1 MIQDYCRLERK
12 EKKMKKVKIL
22 TITLLVAVIT
32 MVAFIGV
39 YTKVQ
44 NRMENQVK
52 DYDLAMDL
60 KGSRN
65 IRLKVSTGNK
75 TIIKDAEGKEVED
88 SESLTDEEI
97 KEKGYTKEEVP
108 NNSEEVKT
116 VENYQASQKILER
129 RLEKLGVTNY
139 IIKLDDTTG
148 DIVIELSENERTDNV
163 ISNLYTKG
171 KFEIVDSETKEVLMD
186 NKDIKQAR
194 VMYGSG
200 NSTGTSRGTNVYLD
214 IEFTKEGRQKL
225 EQISSEYVKVEED
238 MPEENTTNN
247 ETTTEETS
255 EETKTEKKIT
265 MNIDDNEI
273 MSTSFE
279 EPVGTG
285 KLQLSIGAAST
296 DKKALQGYIDQAT
309 SMATVL
315 STGSMPIEYNLDEN
329 QYILTDITNQ
339 QMEIAIYVVAIVVAL
354 ALIGLI
360 VKYKALGTLGVIS
373 YVGFIS
379 LLLLVVRYTN
389 VTIAMEGLVGILMTL
404 VLNYILVNE
413 LMKKSEERIMVYK
426 DFFVKMIP
434 VIIMVITFCFIPWIP
449 ISSFGMTMIWGIAL
463 IALYNVILTNNLL
476 KIGTRK
482 EK

>member
-1 MIQDYCRLERK
+1 
-12 EKKMKKVKIL
+12 MKKVKIL
-22 TITLLVAVIT
+22 TITLLIAVIT

-65 IRLKVSTGNK
+65 IRLKISTGNK

-88 SESLTDEEI
+88 STSLTDEQI
-97 KEKGYTKEEVP
+97 TEKGYTKEEIP
-108 NNSEEVKT
+108 YNSEEAKT
-116 VENYQASQKILER
+116 VENYVASQKILEK
-129 RLEKLGVTNY
+129 RLEKLGVSNY

-148 DIVIELSENERTDNV
+148 DIIIELTENDRTDNV
-163 ISNLYTKG
+163 ISNLYTTG
-171 KFEIVDSETKEVLMD
+171 KFEIVDSQTKEVLMD

-200 NSTGTSRGTNVYLD
+200 NSTGTNSGTSVYLD

-225 EQISSEYVKVEED
+225 EQISSQYVKED
-238 MPEENTTNN
+238 MPEENTPTDETTTD
-247 ETTTEETS
+247 ETTTEE
-255 EETKTEKKIT
+255 ENKETTEKKIT
-265 MNIDDNEI
+265 MNIDDSEI
-273 MSTSFE
+273 MSTNFE
-279 EPVGTG
+279 EPIRTG

-296 DKKALQGYIDQAT
+296 DQKTLQGYIDQAG

-315 STGSMPIEYNLDEN
+315 DIGNMPLKYELDEN
-329 QYILTDITNQ
+329 QYVLTDINNQ
-339 QMEIAIYVVAIVVAL
+339 EMQIAIYVVVLVVVL
-354 ALIGLI
+354 ALIALM
-360 VKYKALGTLGVIS
+360 VRYKAVGALGVIS
-373 YVGFIS
+373 YIGFIS
-379 LLLLVVRYTN
+379 LLLLVIRYAN
-389 VTIAMEGLVGILMTL
+389 VTIAIEGLVGIVMTL
-404 VLNYILVNE
+404 ILNYILVNQ
-413 LMKKSEERIMVYK
+413 LTKKSEERLVVYK
-426 DFFVKMIP
+426 DFFVKIIP
-434 VIIMVITFCFIPWIP
+434 VIIMVVTFCFIPWTP

-463 IALYNVILTNNLL
+463 MAIYNSILTNSLL

>member
-1 MIQDYCRLERK
+1 
-12 EKKMKKVKIL
+12 MKKVKIL
-22 TITLLVAVIT
+22 TIALLIAVIT

-65 IRLKVSTGNK
+65 IRLKISTGNK

-88 SESLTDEEI
+88 STSLTDEQI
-97 KEKGYTKEEVP
+97 TEKGYTKEEVP
-108 NNSEEVKT
+108 YNSEEVKT
-116 VENYQASQKILER
+116 VENYVVSQKILER
-129 RLEKLGVTNY
+129 RLEKLGVSNY
-139 IIKLDDTTG
+139 IIKLDDATG
-148 DIVIELSENERTDNV
+148 DIIIELTENDRTDNV

-171 KFEIVDSETKEVLMD
+171 KFEIVDSQTKEVLMD

-225 EQISSEYVKVEED
+225 EQISSQYVKED
-238 MPEENTTNN
+238 VPEENTTNN
-247 ETTTEETS
+247 ETTTEET
-255 EETKTEKKIT
+255 TTEKKIT
-265 MNIDDNEI
+265 MNIDDSEI
-273 MSTSFE
+273 MSTNFE
-279 EPVGTG
+279 EPIRTG

-296 DKKALQGYIDQAT
+296 DQKTLQGYIDQAS
-309 SMATVL
+309 SMASVL
-315 STGSMPIEYNLDEN
+315 STGSLPIQYNLDEN
-329 QYILTDITNQ
+329 QYVLTDITNQ
-339 QMEIAIYVVAIVVAL
+339 EMEIAIYVVAIIVVL
-354 ALIGLI
+354 ALIGLMI
-360 VKYKALGTLGVIS
+360 RYKTVGALGAIS

-379 LLLLVVRYTN
+379 LLLLVVRYAN
-389 VTIAMEGLVGILMTL
+389 VTIAIEGLVGIVMTL
-404 VLNYILVNE
+404 ILNYILVNQ
-413 LMKKSEERIMVYK
+413 LMENSEESLVVYK
-426 DFFVKMIP
+426 DFFVKIIP
-434 VIIMVITFCFIPWIP
+434 VIIMVVTFCFIPWTP

-463 IALYNVILTNNLL
+463 MAIYNSILTNSLL

>member
-1 MIQDYCRLERK
+1 
-12 EKKMKKVKIL
+12 MKKVKIL
-22 TITLLVAVIT
+22 TITLLIAVIT

-65 IRLKVSTGNK
+65 IRLKISTGNK

-88 SESLTDEEI
+88 STSLTDEQI
-97 KEKGYTKEEVP
+97 TEKGYTKEEIP
-108 NNSEEVKT
+108 YNSEEAKT
-116 VENYQASQKILER
+116 VENYVASQKILEK
-129 RLEKLGVTNY
+129 RLEKLGVSNY

-148 DIVIELSENERTDNV
+148 DIIIELTENDRTDNV
-163 ISNLYTKG
+163 ISNLYTTG
-171 KFEIVDSETKEVLMD
+171 KFEIVDSQTKEVLMD

-200 NSTGTSRGTNVYLD
+200 NSTGTSSGTNVYLD

-225 EQISSEYVKVEED
+225 EQISSQYVKED
-238 MPEENTTNN
+238 MPEENTPTDETTTD
-247 ETTTEETS
+247 ETTTEE
-255 EETKTEKKIT
+255 ENKETTEKKIT
-265 MNIDDNEI
+265 MNIDDSEI
-273 MSTSFE
+273 MSTNFE
-279 EPVGTG
+279 EPIRTG

-296 DKKALQGYIDQAT
+296 DQKTLQGYIDQAG

-315 STGSMPIEYNLDEN
+315 DIGNMPLKYELDEN
-329 QYILTDITNQ
+329 QYVLTDINNQ
-339 QMEIAIYVVAIVVAL
+339 EMQIAIYVVVLVVVL
-354 ALIGLI
+354 ALIALM
-360 VKYKALGTLGVIS
+360 VRYKAVGALGVIS
-373 YVGFIS
+373 YIGFIS
-379 LLLLVVRYTN
+379 LLLLVIRYAN
-389 VTIAMEGLVGILMTL
+389 VTIAIEGLVGIVMTL
-404 VLNYILVNE
+404 ILNYILVNQ
-413 LMKKSEERIMVYK
+413 LTKKSEERLVVYK
-426 DFFVKMIP
+426 DFFVKIIP
-434 VIIMVITFCFIPWIP
+434 VIIMVVTFCFIPWTP

-463 IALYNVILTNNLL
+463 MAIYNSILTNSLL

>member
-1 MIQDYCRLERK
+1 
-12 EKKMKKVKIL
+12 MKKIKIL
-22 TITLLVAVIT
+22 TITLLIAVIT

-65 IRLKVSTGNK
+65 IRLKVSTGNQ
-75 TIIKDAEGKEVED
+75 TIMKDAEGKEVED
-88 SESLTDEEI
+88 SESLTDEQI
-97 KEKGYTKEEVP
+97 TEKGYTKEEVP
-108 NNSEEVKT
+108 YNSEEIKT
-116 VENYQASQKILER
+116 IENYQVSQKILEK

-148 DIVIELSENERTDNV
+148 DIIIELTENDGTDNV
-163 ISNLYTKG
+163 ISNLYTQG

-200 NSTGTSRGTNVYLD
+200 SSTGTSRGTNVYLD

-225 EQISSEYVKVEED
+225 EQISSQYVKED
-238 MPEENTTNN
+238 QPEDNTTNN
-247 ETTTEETS
+247 ETTTEGET
-255 EETKTEKKIT
+255 EETATEKKIT
-265 MNIDDNEI
+265 MNIDDSEI

-279 EPVGTG
+279 EPVRTG

-296 DKKALQGYIDQAT
+296 DQKTLQGYIDQAT

-315 STGSMPIEYNLDEN
+315 DTGNMPIKYDLDEN

-339 QMEIAIYVVAIVVAL
+339 EMEIAICVVALVVAL
-354 ALIGLI
+354 ALIAFMVRDREKGI
-360 VKYKALGTLGVIS
+360 LGVIS
-373 YVGFIS
+373 YIGFIS
-379 LLLLVVRYTN
+379 VLLLVIRYAN
-389 VTIAMEGLVGILMTL
+389 VTIAMEGFVGIIMTL
-404 VLNYILVNE
+404 ILNYILVNQ
-413 LMKKSEERIMVYK
+413 LIKTEETSLVYK
-426 DFFVKMIP
+426 DFFIKIIP
-434 VIIMVITFCFIPWIP
+434 VIIMVITFCFIKWVP

-463 IALYNVILTNNLL
+463 MALYNGILTNNLL

>member
-1 MIQDYCRLERK
+1 
-12 EKKMKKVKIL
+12 MKKVKIL
-22 TITLLVAVIT
+22 TITLLIAVIT

-65 IRLKVSTGNK
+65 IRLKISTGNK

-88 SESLTDEEI
+88 STSLTDEQI
-97 KEKGYTKEEVP
+97 TEKGYTKEEIP
-108 NNSEEVKT
+108 YNSEEAKT
-116 VENYQASQKILER
+116 VENYVASQKILEK
-129 RLEKLGVTNY
+129 RLEKLGVSNY

-148 DIVIELSENERTDNV
+148 DIIIELTENDRTDNV
-163 ISNLYTKG
+163 ISNLYTTG
-171 KFEIVDSETKEVLMD
+171 KFEIVDSQTKEVLMD

-200 NSTGTSRGTNVYLD
+200 NSTGTSSGTNVYLD

-225 EQISSEYVKVEED
+225 EQISSQYVKED
-238 MPEENTTNN
+238 MPEENTPTDETPTDETTTD
-247 ETTTEETS
+247 ETTTEE
-255 EETKTEKKIT
+255 ENKETTEKKIT
-265 MNIDDNEI
+265 MNIDDSEI
-273 MSTSFE
+273 MSTNFE
-279 EPVGTG
+279 EPIRTG

-296 DKKALQGYIDQAT
+296 DQKTLQGYIDQAG

-315 STGSMPIEYNLDEN
+315 DTGNMPLKYELDEN
-329 QYILTDITNQ
+329 QYVLTDINNQ
-339 QMEIAIYVVAIVVAL
+339 EMQIAIYVVVLVVVL
-354 ALIGLI
+354 ALIALM
-360 VKYKALGTLGVIS
+360 VRYKAVGALGVIS
-373 YVGFIS
+373 YIGFIS
-379 LLLLVVRYTN
+379 LLLLVIRYAN
-389 VTIAMEGLVGILMTL
+389 VTIAIEGLVGIVMTL
-404 VLNYILVNE
+404 ILNYILVNQ
-413 LMKKSEERIMVYK
+413 LTKKSEERLVVYK
-426 DFFVKMIP
+426 DFFVKIIP
-434 VIIMVITFCFIPWIP
+434 VIIMVVTFCFIPWTP

-463 IALYNVILTNNLL
+463 MAIYNSILTNSLL

>member
-1 MIQDYCRLERK
+1 
-12 EKKMKKVKIL
+12 MKKVKIL
-22 TITLLVAVIT
+22 TITLLIAVIT

-65 IRLKVSTGNK
+65 IRLKISTGNK

-88 SESLTDEEI
+88 STSLTDEQI
-97 KEKGYTKEEVP
+97 TEKGYTKEEIP
-108 NNSEEVKT
+108 YNSEEAKT
-116 VENYQASQKILER
+116 VENYVASQKILEK
-129 RLEKLGVTNY
+129 RLEKLGVSNY

-148 DIVIELSENERTDNV
+148 DIIIELTENDRTDNV
-163 ISNLYTKG
+163 ISNLYTTG
-171 KFEIVDSETKEVLMD
+171 KFEIVDSQTKEVLMD

-200 NSTGTSRGTNVYLD
+200 NSTGTSSGTNVYLD

-225 EQISSEYVKVEED
+225 EQISSQYVKED
-238 MPEENTTNN
+238 MPEENTPTDETTTD
-247 ETTTEETS
+247 ETTTEE
-255 EETKTEKKIT
+255 ENKETTEKKIT
-265 MNIDDNEI
+265 MNIDDSEI
-273 MSTSFE
+273 MSTNFE
-279 EPVGTG
+279 EPIRTG

-296 DKKALQGYIDQAT
+296 EQKTLQGYIDQAG

-315 STGSMPIEYNLDEN
+315 DTGNMPLKYELDEN
-329 QYILTDITNQ
+329 QYVLTHINNQ
-339 QMEIAIYVVAIVVAL
+339 EMQIAIYVVVLVVVL
-354 ALIGLI
+354 ALIALM
-360 VKYKALGTLGVIS
+360 VRYKAVGALGVIS
-373 YVGFIS
+373 YIGFIS
-379 LLLLVVRYTN
+379 LLLLVIRYAN
-389 VTIAMEGLVGILMTL
+389 VTIAIEGLVGIVMTL
-404 VLNYILVNE
+404 ILNYILVNQ
-413 LMKKSEERIMVYK
+413 LTKKSEERLVVYK
-426 DFFVKMIP
+426 DFFVKIIP
-434 VIIMVITFCFIPWIP
+434 VIIMVVTFCFIPWTP

-463 IALYNVILTNNLL
+463 MAIYNSILTNSLL

>member
-1 MIQDYCRLERK
+1 
-12 EKKMKKVKIL
+12 MKKVKIL
-22 TITLLVAVIT
+22 TITLLIAVIT

-65 IRLKVSTGNK
+65 IRLKISTGNK

-88 SESLTDEEI
+88 STSLTDEQI
-97 KEKGYTKEEVP
+97 TEKGYTKEEIP
-108 NNSEEVKT
+108 YNSEEAKT
-116 VENYQASQKILER
+116 VENYVASQKILEK
-129 RLEKLGVTNY
+129 RLEKLGVSNY

-148 DIVIELSENERTDNV
+148 DIIIELTENDRTDNV
-163 ISNLYTKG
+163 ISNLYTTG
-171 KFEIVDSETKEVLMD
+171 KFEIVDSQTKEVLMD

-200 NSTGTSRGTNVYLD
+200 NSTGTSSGTNVYLD

-225 EQISSEYVKVEED
+225 EQISSQYVKED
-238 MPEENTTNN
+238 MPEENTPTDETPTDETTTD
-247 ETTTEETS
+247 ETTTEE
-255 EETKTEKKIT
+255 ENKETTEKKIT
-265 MNIDDNEI
+265 MNIDDSEI
-273 MSTSFE
+273 MSTNFE
-279 EPVGTG
+279 EPIRTG

-296 DKKALQGYIDQAT
+296 DQKTLQGYIDQAG

-315 STGSMPIEYNLDEN
+315 DIGNMPLKYELDEN
-329 QYILTDITNQ
+329 QYVLTDINNQ
-339 QMEIAIYVVAIVVAL
+339 EMQIAIYVVVLVVVL
-354 ALIGLI
+354 ALIALM
-360 VKYKALGTLGVIS
+360 VRYKAVGALGVIS
-373 YVGFIS
+373 YIGFIS
-379 LLLLVVRYTN
+379 LLLLVIRYAN
-389 VTIAMEGLVGILMTL
+389 VTIAIEGLVGIVMTL
-404 VLNYILVNE
+404 ILNYILVNQ
-413 LMKKSEERIMVYK
+413 LTKKSEERLVVYK
-426 DFFVKMIP
+426 DFFVKIIP
-434 VIIMVITFCFIPWIP
+434 VIIMVVTFCFIPWTP

-463 IALYNVILTNNLL
+463 MAIYNSILTNSLL

>member
-12 EKKMKKVKIL
+12 EKKMKKIKIL
-22 TITLLVAVIT
+22 TITLLIAVIT

-75 TIIKDAEGKEVED
+75 TLMKDAEGKEVED
-88 SESLTDEEI
+88 SESLTDEQI
-97 KEKGYTKEEVP
+97 TEKGYTKEEVP
-108 NNSEEVKT
+108 YNSEEMKT
-116 VENYQASQKILER
+116 IENYQASQKILEK

-148 DIVIELSENERTDNV
+148 DIIIELTENDGTDNV
-163 ISNLYTKG
+163 ISNLYTQG

-225 EQISSEYVKVEED
+225 EQISSQYVKEEKV
-238 MPEENTTNN
+238 EENTTND
-247 ETTTEETS
+247 ETTTEGET
-255 EETKTEKKIT
+255 EETATEKKIT
-265 MNIDDNEI
+265 MNIDDSEI

-279 EPVGTG
+279 EPVRTG
-285 KLQLSIGAAST
+285 KLQLSIGTAST
-296 DKKALQGYIDQAT
+296 DQKTLQGYIEQAT

-315 STGSMPIEYNLDEN
+315 DTGNMTIKYDLDEN

-339 QMEIAIYVVAIVVAL
+339 EMEIAIYVVAFVVAL
-354 ALIGLI
+354 ALIAFMVRYREKGS
-360 VKYKALGTLGVIS
+360 LGVIS
-373 YVGFIS
+373 YIGFIS
-379 LLLLVVRYTN
+379 VLVLVVRYAN
-389 VTIAMEGLVGILMTL
+389 VTIAMEGFVGIIMTL
-404 VLNYILVNE
+404 ILNYILVNQ
-413 LMKKSEERIMVYK
+413 LIKTEETSLVYK
-426 DFFVKMIP
+426 DFFIKIIP
-434 VIIMVITFCFIPWIP
+434 VIIMVITFCFIKWVP

-463 IALYNVILTNNLL
+463 MALYNGILTNNLL

>member
-1 MIQDYCRLERK
+1 MIQDYCSLERK

-22 TITLLVAVIT
+22 TITLLIAVIT

-65 IRLKVSTGNK
+65 IRLKISTGNK

-88 SESLTDEEI
+88 STSLTDEQI
-97 KEKGYTKEEVP
+97 TEKGYTKEEVP
-108 NNSEEVKT
+108 YNSEEVKT
-116 VENYQASQKILER
+116 VENYVASQKILER
-129 RLEKLGVTNY
+129 RLEKLGVSNY
-139 IIKLDDTTG
+139 IIKLDDATG
-148 DIVIELSENERTDNV
+148 DIIIELTENDRTDNV

-171 KFEIVDSETKEVLMD
+171 KFEIVDSQTKEVLMD

-225 EQISSEYVKVEED
+225 EQISSQYVKED
-238 MPEENTTNN
+238 IPEENTQTD
-247 ETTTEETS
+247 ETTTEE
-255 EETKTEKKIT
+255 ENKETTEKKIT

-273 MSTSFE
+273 MSTNFE
-279 EPVGTG
+279 EPIRTG

-296 DKKALQGYIDQAT
+296 DQKTLQGYIDQAG

-315 STGSMPIEYNLDEN
+315 DTGNMPLKYELDEN
-329 QYILTDITNQ
+329 QYLLTDINNQ
-339 QMEIAIYVVAIVVAL
+339 EVQIAICVVVLVVVL
-354 ALIGLI
+354 ALIALI
-360 VKYKALGTLGVIS
+360 VRYKAVGALGVIS
-373 YVGFIS
+373 YIGFIS
-379 LLLLVVRYTN
+379 LLLLVIRYAN
-389 VTIAMEGLVGILMTL
+389 VTIAIEGLVGIVMTL
-404 VLNYILVNE
+404 ILNYILVNQ
-413 LMKKSEERIMVYK
+413 LMKKSEERLVVYK
-426 DFFVKMIP
+426 DFFVKIIP
-434 VIIMVITFCFIPWIP
+434 VIIMVVTFCFISWTP

-463 IALYNVILTNNLL
+463 MAIYNSILTNSLL

>member
-1 MIQDYCRLERK
+1 
-12 EKKMKKVKIL
+12 MKKVKIL
-22 TITLLVAVIT
+22 TITLLIAVIT

-65 IRLKVSTGNK
+65 IRLKISTGNK

-88 SESLTDEEI
+88 STSLTDEQI
-97 KEKGYTKEEVP
+97 TEKGYTKEEIP
-108 NNSEEVKT
+108 YNSEEAKT
-116 VENYQASQKILER
+116 VENYVASQKILEK
-129 RLEKLGVTNY
+129 RLEKLGVSNY

-148 DIVIELSENERTDNV
+148 DIIIELTENDRTDNV
-163 ISNLYTKG
+163 ISNLYTTG
-171 KFEIVDSETKEVLMD
+171 KFEIVDSQTKEVLMD

-200 NSTGTSRGTNVYLD
+200 NSTGTSSGTNVYLD

-225 EQISSEYVKVEED
+225 EQISSQYVKED
-238 MPEENTTNN
+238 MPEENTPTD
-247 ETTTEETS
+247 ETTTEE
-255 EETKTEKKIT
+255 ENKETTEKKIT
-265 MNIDDNEI
+265 MNIDDSEI
-273 MSTSFE
+273 MSTNFE
-279 EPVGTG
+279 EPIRTG

-296 DKKALQGYIDQAT
+296 DQKTLQGYIDQAG

-315 STGSMPIEYNLDEN
+315 DTGNMPLKYELDEN
-329 QYILTDITNQ
+329 QYVLTDINNQ
-339 QMEIAIYVVAIVVAL
+339 EMQIAIYVVVLVVVL
-354 ALIGLI
+354 ALIALM
-360 VKYKALGTLGVIS
+360 VRYKVVGALGVIS
-373 YVGFIS
+373 YIGFIS
-379 LLLLVVRYTN
+379 LLLLVIRYAN
-389 VTIAMEGLVGILMTL
+389 VTIAIEGLVGIVMTL
-404 VLNYILVNE
+404 ILNYILVNQ
-413 LMKKSEERIMVYK
+413 LTKKSEERLVVYK
-426 DFFVKMIP
+426 DFFVKIIP
-434 VIIMVITFCFIPWIP
+434 VIIMVVTFCFIPWTP

-463 IALYNVILTNNLL
+463 MAIYNSILTNSLL

>member
-1 MIQDYCRLERK
+1 
-12 EKKMKKVKIL
+12 MKKVKIL
-22 TITLLVAVIT
+22 TITLLIAVIT

-65 IRLKVSTGNK
+65 IRLKISTGNK

-88 SESLTDEEI
+88 STSLTDEQI
-97 KEKGYTKEEVP
+97 TEKGYTKEEIP
-108 NNSEEVKT
+108 YNSEEAKT
-116 VENYQASQKILER
+116 VENYVASQKILEK
-129 RLEKLGVTNY
+129 RLEKLGVSNY

-148 DIVIELSENERTDNV
+148 DIIIELTENDRTDNV
-163 ISNLYTKG
+163 ISNLYTTG
-171 KFEIVDSETKEVLMD
+171 KFEIVDSQTKEVLMD

-200 NSTGTSRGTNVYLD
+200 NSTGTSSGTNVYLD

-225 EQISSEYVKVEED
+225 EQISSQYVKED
-238 MPEENTTNN
+238 IPEENTQTD
-247 ETTTEETS
+247 ETTTEE
-255 EETKTEKKIT
+255 ENKETTEKKIT

-273 MSTSFE
+273 MSTNFE
-279 EPVGTG
+279 EPIRTG

-296 DKKALQGYIDQAT
+296 DQKTLQGYIDQAG

-315 STGSMPIEYNLDEN
+315 DTGNMPLKYELDEN
-329 QYILTDITNQ
+329 QYVLTDINNQ
-339 QMEIAIYVVAIVVAL
+339 EMQIAIYVVVLVVVL
-354 ALIGLI
+354 ALIALM
-360 VKYKALGTLGVIS
+360 VRYKVVGALGVIS
-373 YVGFIS
+373 YIGFIS
-379 LLLLVVRYTN
+379 LLLLVIRYAN
-389 VTIAMEGLVGILMTL
+389 VTIAIEGLVGIVMTL
-404 VLNYILVNE
+404 ILNYILVNQ
-413 LMKKSEERIMVYK
+413 LTKKSEERLVVYK
-426 DFFVKMIP
+426 DFFVKIIP
-434 VIIMVITFCFIPWIP
+434 VIIMVVTFCFIPWTP

-463 IALYNVILTNNLL
+463 MAIYNSILTNSLL

>member
-12 EKKMKKVKIL
+12 EKKMKKIKIL
-22 TITLLVAVIT
+22 TITLLIAVIT

-65 IRLKVSTGNK
+65 IRLKVSTGNQTK
-75 TIIKDAEGKEVED
+75 MKDAEGKEVED
-88 SESLTDEEI
+88 SESLTDEQI
-97 KEKGYTKEEVP
+97 TEKGYTKEEVP
-108 NNSEEVKT
+108 YNSEEIKT
-116 VENYQASQKILER
+116 IENYQASQKILEK

-139 IIKLDDTTG
+139 VIKLDDTTG
-148 DIVIELSENERTDNV
+148 DIIIELTENDGTDNV
-163 ISNLYTKG
+163 ISNLYTQG

-225 EQISSEYVKVEED
+225 EQISSQYVKEERT
-238 MPEENTTNN
+238 EENTTNN
-247 ETTTEETS
+247 ETTAEGEAEETA
-255 EETKTEKKIT
+255 TEKKIT
-265 MNIDDNEI
+265 MNIDDSEI

-279 EPVGTG
+279 EPVRTG
-285 KLQLSIGAAST
+285 KLQLSIGTAST
-296 DKKALQGYIDQAT
+296 DQKTLQGYIEQAT

-315 STGSMPIEYNLDEN
+315 DTGNMPIKYDLDEN

-339 QMEIAIYVVAIVVAL
+339 EMEIAICVVALIVAL
-354 ALIGLI
+354 ALIAFMVRDREKGI
-360 VKYKALGTLGVIS
+360 LGVIS
-373 YVGFIS
+373 YIGFIS
-379 LLLLVVRYTN
+379 VLLLVIRYAN
-389 VTIAMEGLVGILMTL
+389 VTIAIEGFVGIIMTL
-404 VLNYILVNE
+404 ILNYILVNQ
-413 LMKKSEERIMVYK
+413 LIKTEETSLVYK
-426 DFFVKMIP
+426 DFFIKIIP
-434 VIIMVITFCFIPWIP
+434 VIIMVITFCFMKWVP

-463 IALYNVILTNNLL
+463 MALYNGILTNNLL

>member
-1 MIQDYCRLERK
+1 
-12 EKKMKKVKIL
+12 MKKVKIL

-32 MVAFIGV
+32 MVAFVGI

-65 IRLKVSTGNK
+65 IRLKVSTASK
-75 TIIKDAEGKEVED
+75 TIIKDAEGKEVQD
-88 SESLTDEEI
+88 SESLTDEQI
-97 KEKGYTKEEVP
+97 TEKGYTKEEVTY
-108 NNSEEVKT
+108 NNDETKT
-116 VENYQASQKILER
+116 LENYQTSQKILEK

-148 DIVIELSENERTDNV
+148 DIIIELTENAGTDNV
-163 ISNLYTKG
+163 ISNLYTVG
-171 KFEIVDSETKEVLMD
+171 KFEIVDSQTKEVLMN

-200 NSTGTSRGTNVYLD
+200 NSTGTSSGTNVYLD

-225 EQISSEYVKVEED
+225 EQISSQYVKVEEEE
-238 MPEENTTNN
+238 EENTANN
-247 ETTTEETS
+247 ETTEEGATEEK
-255 EETKTEKKIT
+255 ETEKKIT

-279 EPVGTG
+279 EPVRTG

-296 DKKALQGYIDQAT
+296 DQKTLQGYIDQAS

-315 STGSMPIEYNLDEN
+315 DTGAMPVKYDLDEN

-339 QMEIAIYVVAIVVAL
+339 EMGIAIVIVAVVIAL
-354 ALIGLI
+354 ALIVWL
-360 VKYKALGTLGVIS
+360 VKYKAKGALGIIS
-373 YVGFIS
+373 YIGFIS
-379 LLLLVVRYTN
+379 LLILVVRYAN
-389 VTIAMEGLVGILMTL
+389 VTIAMEGMVGILMTL
-404 VLNYILVNE
+404 ILNYILVNQWI
-413 LMKKSEERIMVYK
+413 KGEEISFVYK
-426 DFFVKMIP
+426 NFFIKIIP
-434 VIIMVITFCFIPWIP
+434 VIIMVITFCFIKWIP
-449 ISSFGMTMIWGIAL
+449 ISSFGMTMMWGIAL
-463 IALYNVILTNNLL
+463 MALYNGILTNNLL

>member
-1 MIQDYCRLERK
+1 
-12 EKKMKKVKIL
+12 MKKVKIL
-22 TITLLVAVIT
+22 TITLLIAVIT

-65 IRLKVSTGNK
+65 IRLKISTGNK

-88 SESLTDEEI
+88 STSLTDEQI
-97 KEKGYTKEEVP
+97 TEKGYTKEEIP
-108 NNSEEVKT
+108 YNSEEAKT
-116 VENYQASQKILER
+116 VENYVASQKILEK
-129 RLEKLGVTNY
+129 RLEKLGVSNY

-148 DIVIELSENERTDNV
+148 DIIIELTENDRTDNV
-163 ISNLYTKG
+163 ISNLYTTG
-171 KFEIVDSETKEVLMD
+171 KFEIVDSQTKEVLMD

-200 NSTGTSRGTNVYLD
+200 NSTGTSSGTNVYLD

-225 EQISSEYVKVEED
+225 EQISSQYVKED
-238 MPEENTTNN
+238 MPEENTPTDETTTD
-247 ETTTEETS
+247 ETTTEE
-255 EETKTEKKIT
+255 ENKETTEKKIT

-273 MSTSFE
+273 MSTNFE
-279 EPVGTG
+279 EPIRTG

-296 DKKALQGYIDQAT
+296 DQKTLQGYIDQAG

-315 STGSMPIEYNLDEN
+315 DTGNMPLKYELDEN
-329 QYILTDITNQ
+329 QYVLTDINNQ
-339 QMEIAIYVVAIVVAL
+339 EMQIAIYVVVLVVVL
-354 ALIGLI
+354 ALIALM
-360 VKYKALGTLGVIS
+360 VRYKAVGALGVIS
-373 YVGFIS
+373 YIGFIS
-379 LLLLVVRYTN
+379 LLLLVIRYAN
-389 VTIAMEGLVGILMTL
+389 VTIAIEGLVGIVMTL
-404 VLNYILVNE
+404 ILNYILVNQ
-413 LMKKSEERIMVYK
+413 LTKKSEERLVVYK
-426 DFFVKMIP
+426 DFFVKIIP
-434 VIIMVITFCFIPWIP
+434 VIIMVVTFCFIPWTP

-463 IALYNVILTNNLL
+463 MAIYNSILTNSLL

>member
-1 MIQDYCRLERK
+1 
-12 EKKMKKVKIL
+12 MKKVKIL
-22 TITLLVAVIT
+22 TITLLIAVIT

-65 IRLKVSTGNK
+65 IRLKISTGNK

-88 SESLTDEEI
+88 STSLTDEQI
-97 KEKGYTKEEVP
+97 TEKGYTKEEIP
-108 NNSEEVKT
+108 YNSEEAKT
-116 VENYQASQKILER
+116 VGNYVASQKILEK
-129 RLEKLGVTNY
+129 RLEKLGVSNY

-148 DIVIELSENERTDNV
+148 DIIIELTENDRTDNV
-163 ISNLYTKG
+163 ISNLYTTG
-171 KFEIVDSETKEVLMD
+171 KFEIVDSQTKEVLMD

-200 NSTGTSRGTNVYLD
+200 NSTGTSSGTNVYLD

-225 EQISSEYVKVEED
+225 EQISSQYVKED
-238 MPEENTTNN
+238 MPEENTPTD
-247 ETTTEETS
+247 ETTTEE
-255 EETKTEKKIT
+255 ENKETTEKKIT

-273 MSTSFE
+273 MSTNFE
-279 EPVGTG
+279 EPIRTG

-296 DKKALQGYIDQAT
+296 DQKTLQGYIDQAG

-315 STGSMPIEYNLDEN
+315 DTGNMPLKYELDEN
-329 QYILTDITNQ
+329 QYVLTDINNQ
-339 QMEIAIYVVAIVVAL
+339 EMQIAIYVVVLVVVL
-354 ALIGLI
+354 ALIALM
-360 VKYKALGTLGVIS
+360 VRYKAVGALGVIS
-373 YVGFIS
+373 YIGFIS
-379 LLLLVVRYTN
+379 LLLLVIRYAN
-389 VTIAMEGLVGILMTL
+389 VTIAIEGLVGIVMTL
-404 VLNYILVNE
+404 ILNYILVNQ
-413 LMKKSEERIMVYK
+413 LTKKSEERLVVYK
-426 DFFVKMIP
+426 DFFVKIIP
-434 VIIMVITFCFIPWIP
+434 VIIMVVTFCFIPWTP

-463 IALYNVILTNNLL
+463 MAIYNSILTNSLL

>member
-1 MIQDYCRLERK
+1 
-12 EKKMKKVKIL
+12 MKKVKIL
-22 TITLLVAVIT
+22 TITLLIAVIT

-65 IRLKVSTGNK
+65 IRLKISTGNK

-88 SESLTDEEI
+88 STSLTDEQI
-97 KEKGYTKEEVP
+97 TEKGYTKEEIP
-108 NNSEEVKT
+108 YNSEEAKT
-116 VENYQASQKILER
+116 VENYVASQKILEK
-129 RLEKLGVTNY
+129 RLEKLGVSNY

-148 DIVIELSENERTDNV
+148 DIIIELTENDRTDNV
-163 ISNLYTKG
+163 ISNLYTTG
-171 KFEIVDSETKEVLMD
+171 KFEIVDSQTKEVLMD

-200 NSTGTSRGTNVYLD
+200 NSTGTSSGTNVYLD

-225 EQISSEYVKVEED
+225 EQISSQYVKED
-238 MPEENTTNN
+238 IPEENTQTD
-247 ETTTEETS
+247 ETTTEE
-255 EETKTEKKIT
+255 ENKETTEKKIT

-273 MSTSFE
+273 MSTNFE
-279 EPVGTG
+279 EPIRTG

-296 DKKALQGYIDQAT
+296 DQKTLQGYIDQAG

-315 STGSMPIEYNLDEN
+315 DTGNMPLKYELDEN
-329 QYILTDITNQ
+329 QYVLTDINNQ
-339 QMEIAIYVVAIVVAL
+339 EMQIAIYVVVLVVVL
-354 ALIGLI
+354 ALIALM
-360 VKYKALGTLGVIS
+360 VRYKVVGALGVIS
-373 YVGFIS
+373 CIGFIS
-379 LLLLVVRYTN
+379 LLLLVIRYAN
-389 VTIAMEGLVGILMTL
+389 VTIAIEGLVGIVMTL
-404 VLNYILVNE
+404 ILNYILVNQ
-413 LMKKSEERIMVYK
+413 LTKKSEERLVVYK
-426 DFFVKMIP
+426 DFFVKIIP
-434 VIIMVITFCFIPWIP
+434 VIIMVVTFCFIPWTP

-463 IALYNVILTNNLL
+463 MAIYNSILTNSLL